1 MPFMHERRMFLA
13 CPGHRVL
20 RAPRVLLERKAH
32 KVRLEFQ
39 EQKAH
44 RVRQAR
50 KVSLARK
57 A

>member
-1 MPFMHERRMFLA
+1 MEFQEQKARR
-13 CPGHRVL
+13 V
-20 RAPRVLLERKAH
+20 H
-32 KVRLEFQ
+32 KVQRVRLGRWVHKVFRDQLVRMEFQ

-50 KVSLARK
+50 KVSLAPR